1 MTSPTRRPA
10 FLGQTA
16 LAGVGYTPFTKRS
29 GRSVLALATE
39 ACKNAIADAGL
50 APGTVDCLE
59 RELARVLAGLT
70 DGVDAARAFDVSL
83 TLPRRG
89 GG

>member
-1 MTSPTRRPA
+1 M
-10 FLGQTA
+10 
-16 LAGVGYTPFTKRS
+16 LAD
-29 GRSVLALATE
+29 GR
-39 ACKNAIADAGL
+39 L

-59 RELARVLAGLT
+59 RELARVLAGLVE
-70 DGVDAARAFDVSL
+70 GVDAARAFDVSL